1 MKYIDFYLIESY
13 ENHNQA
19 ILFGWHVNYI
29 SIKNGYI
36 LIEIYFQNRTQA
48 FYACRNLESSF
59 LDGSITV
66 ALKVHDANLLIPV
79 RIVNYWVSISE
90 PRNLLIELKMPH

>member
-1 MKYIDFYLIESY
+1 MKYIDFYLIK
-13 ENHNQA
+13 NFNMAGQTT
-19 ILFGWHVNYI
+19 LFGWCVNYI
-29 SIKNGYI
+29 SIRSGSI

-79 RIVNYWVSISE
+79 RIVNYWFSISE